1 MAEKIH
7 VSEEELKKIAPEKY
21 EKKFSE
27 DGFWNKIKKNA
38 AQIGVKVLYQAL
50 QLYYVTK
57 QPNCPTKVKVGIY
70 GALGYLISPI
80 DVISDFIPLM
90 GYTDDASV
98 IASAI
103 VLAQLYITED
113 VRRQAKE
120 KIRNI
125 LGAAYADQLG

>member
-7 VSEEELKKIAPEKY
+7 VSEEELKKINPEKY

-27 DGFWNKIKKNA
+27 EGFWNKIKKNA

-57 QPNCPTKVKVGIY
+57 QPDCPMKVKVGIY

-80 DVISDFIPLM
+80 DVISDFIPLV

-98 IASAI
+98 IAAAI
-103 VLAQLYITED
+103 VLAQLYITEE

-120 KIRNI
+120 KIRTI
-125 LGAAYADQLG
+125 LGDEYADKLG

>member
-7 VSEEELKKIAPEKY
+7 VSEEELKKIDPEKY

-38 AQIGVKVLYQAL
+38 AQIGVKIIYQAL

-70 GALGYLISPI
+70 GVLGYLISPI

-98 IASAI
+98 IAAAI
-103 VLAQLYITED
+103 VLAQLYITDE
-113 VRRQAKE
+113 VRLQAKE
-120 KIRNI
+120 KIRDI
-125 LGAAYADQLG
+125 LGDEYADELV